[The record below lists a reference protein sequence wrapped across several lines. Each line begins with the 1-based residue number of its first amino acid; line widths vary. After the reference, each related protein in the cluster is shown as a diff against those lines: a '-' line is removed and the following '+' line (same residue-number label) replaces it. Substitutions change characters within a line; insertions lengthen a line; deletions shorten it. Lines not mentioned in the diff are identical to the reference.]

1 MFLEMGFDYN
11 IMELVFFMLAL
22 KGFMGECGL
31 RGGYVEIVN
40 LFLDVKVCFMKFI
53 LVKFCLLI
61 VG

>member
-1 MFLEMGFDYN
+1 
-11 IMELVFFMLAL
+11 MELVFFMLVL